1 MTTNIKSILLQAP
14 ADVTEDRIVELL
26 EKYENDSVK
35 VLVELWGL
43 EEKAELVRN
52 ESEIAYKKRIER
64 EGHLKKWNNIREICD
79 AHDIEMSKFM
89 DDMKKRH
96 FASVASTASNDI
108 KNNIVDNTYLTNIN
122 ESEDN
127 KESDDIL

>member
-1 MTTNIKSILLQAP
+1 MTTNIKSILDQAP
-14 ADVTEDRIVELL
+14 ADVTEECIVELL

-43 EEKAELVRN
+43 EEKTELVRN
-52 ESEIAYKKRIER
+52 ESETAYNERIKR
-64 EGHLKKWNNIREICD
+64 EGHLKKWKNIREICD

-96 FASVASTASNDI
+96 ITASVAASNDI
-108 KNNIVDNTYLTNIN
+108 KEGRVNNRYMTEIN
-122 ESEDN
+122 ETEEN